1 MEIEFLIPTFI
12 SAGLAGIRYHDPAI
26 SHHSI
31 PAVLQEQKQIRHT
44 KAEKELK
51 TICEFSFFTNYNF
64 FFFVFY
70 NKSIL
75 EKKHCLEVF
84 FVVISY

>member
-1 MEIEFLIPTFI
+1 METEFLIPTFI

-64 FFFVFY
+64 FFSFFIIKVFWK
-70 NKSIL
+70 KSI
-75 EKKHCLEVF
+75 V
-84 FVVISY
+84 

>member
-1 MEIEFLIPTFI
+1 METEFLIPTFI

-51 TICEFSFFTNYNF
+51 TICEFSFFTNYNYF
-64 FFFVFY
+64 FFSFFIIKVFWK
-70 NKSIL
+70 KSI
-75 EKKHCLEVF
+75 V
-84 FVVISY
+84 

>member
-1 MEIEFLIPTFI
+1 MMETEFLIPTFI

-51 TICEFSFFTNYNF
+51 TICEFSFFY
-64 FFFVFY
+64 
-70 NKSIL
+70 KL
-75 EKKHCLEVF
+75 
-84 FVVISY
+84 